1 MSAPRPRPP
10 SGVLVVDKPR
20 GPTSHDVVARV
31 RRALG
36 TREVGHAGTLDPMA
50 TGVLVVAVGEAT
62 KLVPWLTA
70 HDKAYRATLRFGE
83 ATRSF
88 DAEGEIVER
97 RPPDEALQATL
108 AAAARGELDEAL
120 TRALDVE
127 RARAEQIPPAVSAIK
142 VDGVASH
149 KRVRQGDE
157 VELASRPV
165 AVRSLRVLAARVD
178 PPELDVELEV
188 GKGYYVRAFAR
199 DLAASLGSVAHLVAL
214 RRLASGPFRVEEAV
228 ALEPSTLAAGR
239 VPLAAAVTR
248 VLATATLTEDGVLRA
263 RQGKRLSEA
272 DFSAAPPAEAA
283 SASASASA
291 PCAWLDPAGE
301 LVAIGELDGDAFRV
315 VRGFVPAH
323 GG

>member
-1 MSAPRPRPP
+1 VSAPRARPP

-36 TREVGHAGTLDPMA
+36 TREVGHAGTLDPLA

-70 HDKAYRATLRFGE
+70 HDKAYRATVRLGA

-88 DAEGEIVER
+88 DAEGEILET
-97 RPPDEALQATL
+97 RPIDAALLGTLEAAS
-108 AAAARGELDEAL
+108 RGEIDAAL
-120 TRALDVE
+120 ARALDAE
-127 RARAEQIPPAVSAIK
+127 RARTEQIPPAVSAIK

-149 KRVRQGDE
+149 KRVRQGHE
-157 VELASRPV
+157 VELPAR
-165 AVRSLRVLAARVD
+165 AVIVRALRVLAARVD

-199 DLAASLGSVAHLVAL
+199 DLAEALGTVAHLVAL
-214 RRLASGPFRVEEAV
+214 RRLASGPFRIEEAV
-228 ALEPSTLAAGR
+228 ALEPASLAAGR
-239 VPLAAAVTR
+239 VPLSVAVAR
-248 VLATATLTEDGVLRA
+248 VLPSATLTDEGVVRA
-263 RQGKRLSEA
+263 RQGKRLGEA
-272 DFSAAPPAEAA
+272 DFATPPAAVSEGATT
-283 SASASASA
+283 
-291 PCAWLDPAGE
+291 CAWLDPAGE
-301 LVAIGELDGDAFRV
+301 IVAIGELDGDAFRV

-323 GG
+323 ER